1 MSSASGSD
9 VAANALGGM
18 QRARPSSVAHSFIE
32 SAVQRSKFVLL
43 YSIVVKKK
51 RPTIE
56 RKFAYFPTPI
66 NFTISNSNR
75 TVQNQNVKCMGF
87 LQRNIN
93 CE

>member
-51 RPTIE
+51 KTH
-56 RKFAYFPTPI
+56 
-66 NFTISNSNR
+66 N
-75 TVQNQNVKCMGF
+75 
-87 LQRNIN
+87 
-93 CE
+93 